1 MKLYISV
8 DMEGLAGITNWK
20 DETEDQVRFRKA
32 MNEQVEWVLE
42 GIAKSKRN
50 KEITHIYIADSHG
63 GGQNLS
69 YDGLNEKDSR
79 VWLISGSPRPQYMM
93 PAMDDSF
100 DLAFFVGYHGGA
112 GERASSMDHTYSG
125 ASVQNVYI
133 NGKLMNEATIN
144 AAYAGIVN
152 HVPVGLVI
160 GDSGLEKQLKGD
172 GMMPW
177 VEFVCTKQSL
187 ARFAAVYKPKQ
198 IIHDETIEAV
208 KKVLDGDCKSTPL
221 YLFGAPYHCR
231 MDLTNTAKC
240 DYVQQMPGIHRTG
253 GRTIEFESSS
263 FTEIF
268 NAIHGVAN
276 MARLG

>member
-1 MKLYISV
+1 
-8 DMEGLAGITNWK
+8 
-20 DETEDQVRFRKA
+20 
-32 MNEQVEWVLE
+32 
-42 GIAKSKRN
+42 
-50 KEITHIYIADSHG
+50 
-63 GGQNLS
+63 
-69 YDGLNEKDSR
+69 
-79 VWLISGSPRPQYMM
+79 MM

-208 KKVLDGDCKSTPL
+208 KKVLDGDCKSTPPL
-221 YLFGAPYHCR
+221 PVRRAVPLPDGS
-231 MDLTNTAKC
+231 D
-240 DYVQQMPGIHRTG
+240 QHRQVRLCPADAG
-253 GRTIEFESSS
+253 HPPHRGRTRR
-263 FTEIF
+263 
-268 NAIHGVAN
+268 V
-276 MARLG
+276 